1 MVSNPLKAK
10 MYLSGERKKMN
21 KWLRWL
27 HMTKHKRKNWRES
40 KAFIPLC

>member
-10 MYLSGERKKMN
+10 KYLSGERKKMK

-27 HMTKHKRKNWRES
+27 HMTKHERKN
-40 KAFIPLC
+40 